1 MKKPL
6 RVEKDDDRKRRKRSV
21 ILLISSF
28 LLLSVCSPLVESQ
41 LRSLQFTIQEGQF
54 SMMESKLYDA
64 LGHIQVD
71 LSNLIFAIGPR
82 DDTVTQ
88 YGLNLLRKRA
98 KDSFYNA
105 SALLYFSLFNE
116 FPPDSLLAAWQKLDH
131 IALAEKRMIP
141 IAPVKTIEK
150 YDFYKMK
157 SIGELPIYREAAYS
171 KQEWLTYI
179 KYCII
184 VMALL
189 LQACGMWL
197 LNVPFIQRG
206 ESASNKGQEIQASD
220 TK

>member
-1 MKKPL
+1 
-6 RVEKDDDRKRRKRSV
+6 
-21 ILLISSF
+21 
-28 LLLSVCSPLVESQ
+28 
-41 LRSLQFTIQEGQF
+41 
-54 SMMESKLYDA
+54 
-64 LGHIQVD
+64 
-71 LSNLIFAIGPR
+71 
-82 DDTVTQ
+82 
-88 YGLNLLRKRA
+88 
-98 KDSFYNA
+98 
-105 SALLYFSLFNE
+105 
-116 FPPDSLLAAWQKLDH
+116 
-131 IALAEKRMIP
+131 MIP